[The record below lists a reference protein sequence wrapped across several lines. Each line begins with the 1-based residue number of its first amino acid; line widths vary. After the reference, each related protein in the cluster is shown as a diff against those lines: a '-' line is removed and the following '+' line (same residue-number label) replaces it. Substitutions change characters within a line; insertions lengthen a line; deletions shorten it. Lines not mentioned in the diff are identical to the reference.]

1 MPIVTNTD
9 TLAAANST
17 NSISFSRQ
25 MRLRRWARRALV
37 SPWAITVVE
46 AEPLGATADIVLCLP
61 RSVADRVSRR
71 RRGGV
76 APPRRPVCGGA
87 SELGFALQQVVHLDP
102 DFGRAPEA
110 GAQLLGREVPHR
122 LVVVR
127 RVERDVAD
135 LLGELRRVLE
145 VELDELLDLGP
156 RHRLLAHVD
165 EDRAR
170 EWLVGPVHHRLERR
184 RNALAGSLV
193 DDRDRL
199 ELVLVLGVILHPHI
213 TQTLLVSR

>member
-71 RRGGV
+71 RPGGGGPALAASRARRGGGGAGV
-76 APPRRPVCGGA
+76 RGGGGGGAPPPAGPVCGGA
-87 SELGFALQQVVHLDP
+87 SELGFALQQVV
-102 DFGRAPEA
+102 
-110 GAQLLGREVPHR
+110 
-122 LVVVR
+122 
-127 RVERDVAD
+127 
-135 LLGELRRVLE
+135 
-145 VELDELLDLGP
+145 
-156 RHRLLAHVD
+156 
-165 EDRAR
+165 
-170 EWLVGPVHHRLERR
+170 
-184 RNALAGSLV
+184 
-193 DDRDRL
+193 
-199 ELVLVLGVILHPHI
+199 
-213 TQTLLVSR
+213 